1 MSKVVTIIIAA
12 VLAILGIIVLI
23 GKGDTLIAGYNTASP
38 EEKSKVNI
46 KRLRLLVGS
55 LLIGVGL
62 IYLFM
67 TYIKATPELSL
78 IFAVI
83 IVILAFIV
91 VFLANTWAK
100 K

>member
-12 VLAILGIIVLI
+12 ALAILGIIILI
-23 GKGDTLIAGYNTASP
+23 GKGDALIAGYNTASP
-38 EEKSKVNI
+38 EERSKVNI
-46 KRLRLLVGS
+46 KRLRLLVGG

-67 TYIKATPELSL
+67 TCIKATPELSL
-78 IFAVI
+78 IFAAV
-83 IVILAFIV
+83 IVIVAFIV
-91 VFLANTWAK
+91 VYLANTWAK